1 MIASNPEP
9 KNVDLL
15 DKKFRQYLKQ
25 IGALVYIKKKHNL
38 LNDEKFEKSIVQ
50 IKNKHSSKKET

>member
-1 MIASNPEP
+1 MIASQPEP
-9 KNVDLL
+9 NNVDLL

-25 IGALVYIKKKHNL
+25 IGALVYVKKNHNI

-50 IKNKHSSKKET
+50 IKNKHSSKKQT